1 MDMAAVLREVDSW
14 PVEVRIQFVQ
24 TVWDRIVEAGGE
36 PPLTE
41 AQQVELDR
49 RLAALEAEPD
59 KVVTWEEILEQVKRT
74 R

>member
-1 MDMAAVLREVDSW
+1 MDMAAVLREIDSW

-49 RLAALEAEPD
+49 RLAALKAAPD
-59 KVVTWEEILEQVKRT
+59 EVATWEEILEHVRRT

>member
-1 MDMAAVLREVDSW
+1 MDMAAVLREIDSW

-24 TVWDRIVEAGGE
+24 TVWDRIVETGAE

-41 AQQVELDR
+41 SQQAELDR
-49 RLAALEAEPD
+49 RLAALEAEPHE
-59 KVVTWEEILEQVKRT
+59 VVTWEEILEQVRRT